1 MIRSPE
7 SEHVPTMYA
16 LIRFIQKY
24 YFAILFIL
32 LEIVC
37 VVLLATSQAYHRQAL
52 FNATNN
58 VVGGI
63 YEIRSN
69 INDYFSLGKQN
80 KMLLEENA
88 RLHQQLTAYHD
99 TTDTITRPVADTCYR
114 YIAARVVNNT
124 VSESKNYIVINKGSS
139 DGIQPDM
146 GVLSPDGVAGVVVNV
161 SSHYAVVISLLHE
174 YSTVNVQ
181 LADGENIANLKWET
195 GNHHYG
201 MLHDISTHV
210 MLHRGDTV
218 VTSSLSYI
226 FPEGIPAAVVEEMI
240 PSPSGDMN
248 SAKVRFVTNFAT
260 LRNVYVIENTYKPE
274 IDTLLKHTKAL

>member
-1 MIRSPE
+1 
-7 SEHVPTMYA
+7 MYA

-24 YFAILFIL
+24 YFAILFIV

-37 VVLLATSQAYHRQAL
+37 VVLLATNQAYHRQAL

-58 VVGGI
+58 VVGVI
-63 YEIRSN
+63 YEARSSVN
-69 INDYFSLGKQN
+69 NYFSLNKQN
-80 KMLLEENA
+80 SILMEENA
-88 RLHQQLTAYHD
+88 RLRQQITAL
-99 TTDTITRPVADTCYR
+99 TDTIDTVSYPLTDTCYR

-124 VSESKNYIVINKGSS
+124 VNESKNYIVINKGSS
-139 DGIQPDM
+139 DGIEPDM

-174 YSTVNVQ
+174 YSTINVQ
-181 LADGENIANLKWET
+181 LADGDNIANLKWET
-195 GNHHYG
+195 GNYHYG
-201 MLHDISTHV
+201 MLRDISTHV
-210 MLHRGDTV
+210 NLHRGDTV

-226 FPEGIPAAVVEEMI
+226 FPEGIPAGVVEEMI

-260 LRNVYVIENTYKPE
+260 LRNVYVIQNTYKPE
-274 IDTLLKHTKAL
+274 IDTLLKHTTAL